1 MPAEARRPSR
11 FHRSGAERLG
21 AELMGARP
29 AVVAAGVSGQ
39 VAATAAGVLPWPALC
54 LAAAVLVGGSRAALA
69 ADLQRAKLLRAV
81 AGGLILLLVLLTP
94 QRVLAGGG
102 PGVARDA
109 LGLLLVGVVA
119 AQGLTWRSARDLRVG
134 LLGAVGLLVLGASYS
149 PDVLVGL
156 PLLTGWAAAL
166 VAGARLY
173 QLRVAPGAI
182 RLAAPTGL
190 AMVLGLVAFLLVP
203 AHVSTALRGRL
214 GQAATGDSPLGDAA
228 PRSTASYRATRL
240 DLRARGA
247 LSDAPV
253 ARVPAASPALWRAT
267 TYDHYDGTTWT
278 TPPARSVLLGPP
290 SPLAATRT
298 DVVTL
303 ATEVAGTVW
312 SPGPVQALLPDRPGG
327 VEVGLLGDV
336 VTTGRPQSGYRVT
349 SAVQVIDPGLLRT
362 ARGADQDDRRWR
374 VLPRSLPDRV
384 TQLAGQLTAG
394 APSRYDA
401 VLAVEG
407 WLRTHA
413 TYRLDSPVPGPAEDA
428 VDRFLFTD
436 RTGFCEQFASAEAVL
451 LRAVGIPA
459 RLVTGLAYGV
469 PDTAGRRRYR
479 QADLHAWVEVAYPGL
494 GWSPSDPTAGAVLA
508 VGGRSGAVHL
518 PGRRRLAGAV
528 ESALG
533 AIAALPGG
541 RPALA
546 AGLLLLTGLVTVVP
560 ARRRPPRR
568 TPGQGLW
575 SAPGPPAGPALAAFL
590 RLDAR
595 LGAQGRRPAES
606 IGELRTRLGAQGAA
620 AEALGVVEQ
629 ECYGRVPP
637 PAEPAVRVLDGLVTG
652 SGAPRAR

>member
-1 MPAEARRPSR
+1 MIGAEGGGAEGMGGAEGGGARR
-11 FHRSGAERLG
+11 
-21 AELMGARP
+21 
-29 AVVAAGVSGQ
+29 AVVTAGMSGQ
-39 VAATAAGVLPWPALC
+39 LAVTVAGVLPWPALC

-69 ADLQRAKLLRAV
+69 ADARRARLLRAV
-81 AGGLILLLVLLTP
+81 ASGLILLLVLLTP
-94 QRVLAGGG
+94 PRALAGSG
-102 PGVARDA
+102 PGGARDA

-119 AQGLTWRSARDLRVG
+119 AQGLTWRTARDLRVG

-156 PLLTGWAAAL
+156 PLLIGWAAAL
-166 VAGARLY
+166 VAGARLHH
-173 QLRVAPGAI
+173 LRVAPGAI
-182 RLAAPTGL
+182 RLGQLAPVTAL

-203 AHVSTALRGRL
+203 AHVSASLRGRL
-214 GQAATGDSPLGDAA
+214 GQAMTGASPLGDAA
-228 PRSTASYRATRL
+228 PRSTSSYRAGSL
-240 DLRARGA
+240 DLRARGS

-253 ARVPAASPALWRAT
+253 ARVPAASPALWRST
-267 TYDHYDGTTWT
+267 TYDHYDGASWT
-278 TPPARSVLLGPP
+278 TPPAKTPLAGPP
-290 SPLAATRT
+290 APLAPTRT
-298 DVVTL
+298 DLVTL
-303 ATEVAGTVW
+303 ATDVGGAVW
-312 SPGPVQALLPDRPGG
+312 SPGPVQALEPARPGG
-327 VEVGLLGDV
+327 VELGLLGDV
-336 VTTGRPQSGYRVT
+336 VTSGPAQPGYRVT
-349 SAVQVIDPGLLRT
+349 SALLVTEPGVLRGT
-362 ARGADQDDRRWR
+362 RGADENDRRWR
-374 VLPRSLPDRV
+374 ELPRSLPDRV
-384 TQLAGQLTAG
+384 TQLAGQLTAA

-413 TYRLDSPVPGPAEDA
+413 TYRLDSPVPGPDEDA

-436 RTGFCEQFASAEAVL
+436 RTGFCEQFASAETVL

-479 QADLHAWVEVAYPGL
+479 QADLHAWVEVAYPGV

-508 VGGRSGAVHL
+508 VGGRSGAAHL
-518 PGRRRLAGAV
+518 PVRRRLAAAGR
-528 ESALG
+528 SALV
-533 AIAALPGG
+533 AIAAVPGG

-546 AGLLLLTGLVTVVP
+546 AGLLLLTGLVTVLL
-560 ARRRPPRR
+560 ARVRPPRR
-568 TPGQGLW
+568 TPGQGPG
-575 SAPGPPAGPALAAFL
+575 SAPGAPAGPALAAFL

-652 SGAPRAR
+652 SCAPRDR